1 MRAMNGWLSAL
12 QWTDTGEVSNIE
24 LAVDF
29 EVFTGHDILGPPNL
43 AANRRG
49 KTLWTML
56 ATLCRLCRELQL
68 PSPLPAERKDRVGSM
83 RTLGA
88 PMLWGGV
95 VLAATAAVATGVAV
109 VVAAAA
115 AAVAAAAAAEAAE
128 TTVTETVAAAAAL
141 VAAAHAAAVAAADAA
156 GIAAA
161 AAVAVAA

>member
-1 MRAMNGWLSAL
+1 MRAMKGWLSAL

-83 RTLGA
+83 RTVGA
-88 PMLWGGV
+88 PMLWGGLTPRPHFAGGEETFEV
-95 VLAATAAVATGVAV
+95 LGALAAFVRTFSR
-109 VVAAAA
+109 
-115 AAVAAAAAAEAAE
+115 
-128 TTVTETVAAAAAL
+128 
-141 VAAAHAAAVAAADAA
+141 
-156 GIAAA
+156 
-161 AAVAVAA
+161 